1 VTIRRWDL
9 YRANLN
15 PVVGHEQA
23 GTRPV
28 LVVSN
33 DGFNA
38 AAGLVTVVPLT
49 RQEGKMRRVY
59 PHEVLLPE
67 RVAGNPVASIL
78 MPHHIRTV
86 SRDRLRER
94 LGTLTDPLLQEE
106 IEIRLLEHL
115 GIDFE
120 PDLG

>member
-1 VTIRRWDL
+1 MTIRRWDL

-33 DGFNA
+33 DGFNR
-38 AAGLVTVVPLT
+38 AAGVVTIVPLT
-49 RQEGKMRRVY
+49 RQAGKMRRVY
-59 PHEVLLPE
+59 PYEVLLPE
-67 RVAGNPVASIL
+67 RIAGNPVASIL

-86 SRDRLRER
+86 SKDRLLER
-94 LGTLTDPLLQEE
+94 LGTLIDPLLQEE
-106 IEIRLLEHL
+106 IENRLLEHL